1 VADERVVLE
10 RVVVVDN
17 ASSDGSVEDWTIFFS
32 ARSGPQRGQPRL
44 RGGLQPGSARQ
55 QRGFLLFLNPD
66 TVCFRARW
74 PRRSLFWRSPNTGTR
89 ARRHSARGRAG
100 ACPSVLHLVPDAQD
114 VFLTDARLNHLLPRR
129 FPGHFM
135 DDWDHGTTRRVDHV
149 MGAFYLIRRSV
160 FQEVNGFDERFFVYL
175 EDLDLS
181 LRTRR
186 AGWEIVFLASARVYH
201 RSGGTSEQVKAMR
214 LFYALHSRIRY
225 GYKHFAW
232 WTATSLALGTL
243 FLEPAARVARAIALR
258 SPCQIGE
265 TLRGYG
271 LLLRALGRSPWRG
284 GGRPAGRA
292 SAAGEHS

>member
-1 VADERVVLE
+1 LDDLLLPLEVVRNADNRGFGAACN
-10 RVVVVDN
+10 RG
-17 ASSDGSVEDWTIFFS
+17 ARGSSAD
-32 ARSGPQRGQPRL
+32 
-44 RGGLQPGSARQ
+44 
-55 QRGFLLFLNPD
+55 FLLFLNPD
-66 TVCFRARW
+66 TVLLPGALAAPVALLAQPEHR
-74 PRRSLFWRSPNTGTR
+74 NTGVVGIQLVDE
-89 ARRHSARGRAG
+89 RGRAHRSCTWFPTPRMFFSQMLG
-100 ACPSVLHLVPDAQD
+100 
-114 VFLTDARLNHLLPRR
+114 LNHLLPRR